1 MAKKIEKNKEV
12 DFVRVSAIVG
22 VIAVILVA
30 SMFVSVSITG
40 NVIRQ
45 NNYKYGRYS
54 VYTKEEVDSL
64 IRSVSAGSGS
74 SVDVYEQIR
83 DLVPVPAFRVVE
95 NIGGSNSV
103 QCSNTCEKVLGTKCV
118 LALELNEFTFA
129 DWTNESR
136 TSVNFASCDEWVALM
151 RISRTAPHLE
161 GYELSCLCEPPANPA
176 GSPGWN

>member
-74 SVDVYEQIR
+74 SVDVYDKIR
-83 DLVPVPAFRVVE
+83 DLEIVE
-95 NIGGSNSV
+95 ASVYTLTKDDTDSENLIGIPMKGCSLTCSKVFNS
-103 QCSNTCEKVLGTKCV
+103 TCVIGMLNMYADPYSGDYSFEKT
-118 LALELNEFTFA
+118 TFFGCGL
-129 DWTNESR
+129 TSSR
-136 TSVNFASCDEWVALM
+136 AGKL
-151 RISRTAPHLE
+151 I
-161 GYELSCLCEPPANPA
+161 CLCEPPVNT
-176 GSPGWN
+176 NHNTTNKR